1 MLCPLI
7 SYQHFI
13 NALASRTLD
22 EMLWQMPYF
31 CFPKSIKQ
39 NMLEQQG
46 HLAVRPWTTSWPCFA
61 ELQHFISF
69 NDFCDELKL
78 YELYRAFVL
87 SPSDEKLLILEI
99 GSIIVEIKQRLK
111 AIEQLENSGKK
122 ARLLISG
129 SLLLGTHTYDSDV
142 DLICI
147 VPGKSIKQTHFFGK
161 LDTACCNQNKCSE
174 ESNSSSLYCRL
185 CENKK
190 VTELVQITYGTI
202 FMLKFKFDGIP
213 VDIPLKKTINS
224 TKKFAPFQVIVRH
237 YI

>member
-1 MLCPLI
+1 M
-7 SYQHFI
+7 F
-13 NALASRTLD
+13 
-22 EMLWQMPYF
+22 
-31 CFPKSIKQ
+31 
-39 NMLEQQG
+39 EQIEIDK
-46 HLAVRPWTTSWPCFA
+46 L
-61 ELQHFISF
+61 L
-69 NDFCDELKL
+69 LK
-78 YELYRAFVL
+78 EDTNFL
-87 SPSDEKLLILEI
+87 SPTFPIMSQPINFLNTNYNDEQRDRFENFLNNRFQQMSAD
-99 GSIIVEIKQRLK
+99 GSTKDEFDQKIRNTLSAIQCIVD
-111 AIEQLENSGKK
+111 NWSGKK

>member
-1 MLCPLI
+1 
-7 SYQHFI
+7 
-13 NALASRTLD
+13 NTLSAI
-22 EMLWQMPYF
+22 Q
-31 CFPKSIKQ
+31 C
-39 NMLEQQG
+39 
-46 HLAVRPWTTSWPCFA
+46 
-61 ELQHFISF
+61 
-69 NDFCDELKL
+69 
-78 YELYRAFVL
+78 
-87 SPSDEKLLILEI
+87 
-99 GSIIVEIKQRLK
+99 IVD
-111 AIEQLENSGKK
+111 NWSGKR

-161 LDTACCNQNKCSE
+161 LDTASCNQNKCSD

-202 FMLKFKFDGIP
+202 LMLKFKFDGIQVDFPFVSIFDQKSLP
-213 VDIPLKKTINS
+213 VMLSVEK
-224 TKKFAPFQVIVRH
+224 VIARH